1 MTKEN
6 KTLNSNLTLY
16 DVNKQLLNNERFLDP
31 IELNLKI
38 KTIRKAYDNKTL
50 KFLMLLC
57 NERKDYTIFDLKNF
71 TKEKDLCLNEFES
84 DLRESL
90 QNRGRV
96 LTIEKA
102 VSSPGWEIWLRDDE
116 GENFCY
122 YLFNCTP
129 AVLSY

>member
-102 VSSPGWEIWLRDDE
+102 VSSPGWEIWLRDDR